1 MNGEGLT
8 PQKGPEWEQEP
19 PQKKATPLGMALLA
33 ATLSWA
39 MGGTPPAKAAK
50 TEPQH
55 ETGQKAREADLKL
68 QQTYHAWQQL
78 RALEMQAFKDARQGL
93 AGARERLASAKQ
105 ARAEFERAQ
114 GMHVL
119 AWLQWEAQEGE
130 EKRKLQ
136 DRETFLAED
145 VATRFIG
152 LFQERDRVVVGQ
164 NSDAMSRSVELAEIL
179 NAGKYAREGDGDG
192 GVAEWRIRRERY
204 AGALRELMT
213 RFFSILGARRVLD
226 ATFWDR
232 MRAGNYGT
240 LYQEVYSGLWD
251 NGKDPTNLNELTRI
265 YELLQE
271 IEGLTLEERE
281 ELFLR
286 METEASRA
294 RAPKVPAADDT
305 ETL

>member
-1 MNGEGLT
+1 MNLDS
-8 PQKGPEWEQEP
+8 QEP
-19 PQKKATPLGMALLA
+19 QARHAEAGETQDPRGHALRMALLA
-33 ATLSWA
+33 ALTSVFPIFA
-39 MGGTPPAKAAK
+39 TPAKAAK
-50 TEPQH
+50 TAPQH
-55 ETGQKAREADLKL
+55 EAGQRAREADLKL